1 MSLDCSKPFTRR
13 AALASGISVSALTG
27 TNYQR
32 LFHGLYVGAGV
43 RLSVEHQA
51 RAALTVAPPGSYVSH
66 HTAARLWGGWAP
78 LDPNTH
84 VSVPPGGSRSER
96 RGIAAHRGREGA
108 PARRRGIPLSR
119 PAEVFLELAAAGTNL
134 VDLVAVGDSLVKAEV
149 ITPEE
154 LRDQAGTH
162 QGAGCRRA
170 RRAAAY
176 VRAGVDSVMESRL
189 RMLIVLAGLPEPMV
203 NKITRDEIGTW
214 VWRFDLC
221 YEALRLI
228 IEYDGRDH
236 QLRSRQWNSDIRRR
250 EQLTSEGWRIIVIT
264 AEAFFQSP
272 TETLG
277 RIWAALMDCGAQL
290 KRRRPSP
297 EWHRCFPAN
306 ASASS
311 ARQEHA
317 MPNTAVVG

>member
-13 AALASGISVSALTG
+13 AALASGISVTVLAGPS
-27 TNYQR
+27 YQR
-32 LFHGLYVGAGV
+32 LFHGLYIGAEV
-43 RLSVEHQA
+43 RVDVKHQA
-51 RAALTVAPPGSYVSH
+51 RAALSVAPPGSYVSH

-84 VSVPPGGSRSER
+84 VSVPPGSSRSER
-96 RGIAAHRGREGA
+96 RGITAHRGRDGA
-108 PARRRGIPLSR
+108 PALRSGIPLSR
-119 PAEVFLELAAAGTNL
+119 PAEVFGELAAAGVNL
-134 VDLVAVGDSLVKAEV
+134 VDLVAVGDSLVKAKA

-154 LRDQAGTH
+154 LRDHAEAR

-176 VRAGVDSVMESRL
+176 VRSGVDSIMESRL

-214 VWRFDLC
+214 IWRFDLC
-221 YEALRLI
+221 YETLRLI

-236 QLRSRQWNSDIRRR
+236 ALRKRQWNSDIRRR

-264 AEAFFQSP
+264 AEAFFESP
-272 TETLG
+272 TDTLG
-277 RIWAALMDCGAQL
+277 RIRAALTDCGAEL
-290 KRRRPSP
+290 TRRRPSP
-297 EWHRCFPAN
+297 EWHRCFPAKPTT
-306 ASASS
+306 S
-311 ARQEHA
+311 
-317 MPNTAVVG
+317 